1 MNQDK
6 SKKTILLSCAKTI
19 FMEKGYSKTK
29 VDEICQ
35 LAGVAKGTFFYYF
48 ETKKHIILEMIHKH
62 IQEIRSEFCH
72 NLIYATSSLEK
83 LDLALDI
90 IFCSKKSHVIDINC
104 DEEQSISWMEKKLHE
119 VKLEMLQPILYD
131 IILEGKESGVF
142 DVHNVDITCSVL
154 LNGLNAFYTNKQ
166 TSFSDP
172 KLCKVI
178 YKGIDE
184 IINKMLSIDVALVS

>member
-1 MNQDK
+1 MNQDN
-6 SKKTILLSCAKTI
+6 SKKTVLLSCAKTI
-19 FMEKGYSKTK
+19 FMEKGYSKTT

-35 LAGVAKGTFFYYF
+35 LAKVAKGTFFYYF

-62 IQEIRSEFCH
+62 IQEIKSGFCH

-90 IFCSKKSHVIDINC
+90 IFCSKKSQVIDINC
-104 DEEQSISWMEKKLHE
+104 DEEQAISWMEKKLHE

-131 IILEGKESGVF
+131 IILEGKEAGVF
-142 DVHNVDITCSVL
+142 NVMNVEITCSVL
-154 LNGLNAFYTNKQ
+154 LNGLNAYYTTEQ
-166 TSFSDP
+166 MAFSDP

-184 IINKMLSIDVALVS
+184 IINKMLCIDAQLVS